1 MDEPCGGTLSPWV
14 SEIVARTLEDFSP
27 SQNTFSPYL
36 SQTKNLAK
44 MAIIPQNLLTNNL
57 QWLPNKRL
65 SNTFNYTRPITR
77 IFLCSTSSSL
87 DKKYNTRLGL
97 SSHGGHVK
105 SSFDYNNHNGINS
118 NNGHYEYEQG
128 LFGNGQQYPRPT
140 EVPWKKE
147 LCNSVQLIGIVG
159 TPVEFK
165 QLSSGKVLAWSR
177 LAVKKSATDTTW
189 INLTF
194 WDELAHVASQHVE
207 KGQQIYVSG
216 RLVSDTVDSDDGKQ
230 QTYYKVVVQQ
240 LNFVER
246 SSSSVPSYDGDFNSN
261 SNSNSSSSSSAMT
274 TGRKQK
280 NYAANGTGSTEE
292 LWQAF
297 FANPTE
303 WWDNRKNKRSPNY
316 PDFKHKDTGE
326 ALWVEGRY
334 NPSWVKSQLSVL
346 DSRMESFH
354 DQNANKHSDF
364 MFGDNLT
371 SY

>member
-1 MDEPCGGTLSPWV
+1 
-14 SEIVARTLEDFSP
+14 
-27 SQNTFSPYL
+27 
-36 SQTKNLAK
+36 

-57 QWLPNKRL
+57 QWVPNKPL
-65 SNTFNYTRPITR
+65 SNTLNHSRPITR

-87 DKKYNTRLGL
+87 DKKYSGRLGI
-97 SSHGGHVK
+97 STHGSHVK
-105 SSFDYNNHNGINS
+105 SSFDYNNHNGVNT
-118 NNGHYEYEQG
+118 NNGFYEYEQG
-128 LFGNGQQYPRPT
+128 LVGNGQQYPRPS

-147 LCNSVQLIGIVG
+147 FCNSVQLIGIVG

-246 SSSSVPSYDGDFNSN
+246 SSSSLSYDGDSN
-261 SNSNSSSSSSAMT
+261 FNSSSGSSSMT
-274 TGRKQK
+274 TGKKQK

-334 NPSWVKSQLSVL
+334 NPSWVKSQLSIL

-354 DQNANKHSDF
+354 NQNANKHSDF

>member
-1 MDEPCGGTLSPWV
+1 MAT
-14 SEIVARTLEDFSP
+14 IH
-27 SQNTFSPYL
+27 QNFLP
-36 SQTKNLAK
+36 
-44 MAIIPQNLLTNNL
+44 NNL
-57 QWLPNKRL
+57 QLVPSKPLLKHTPPNNRIFIRSTSLHKNFNSRL
-65 SNTFNYTRPITR
+65 SV
-77 IFLCSTSSSL
+77 ST
-87 DKKYNTRLGL
+87 N
-97 SSHGGHVK
+97 VK
-105 SSFDYNNHNGINS
+105 SSFDYNHNGVHTS
-118 NNGHYEYEQG
+118 NDHYEYEKG
-128 LFGNGQQYPRPT
+128 LIGNGQQYPRPT

-147 LCNSVQLIGIVG
+147 LCNSVQLIGTVG

-165 QLSSGKVLAWSR
+165 QLSSGKVLAWCR

-194 WDELAHVASQHVE
+194 WDEVAHIASQHLE
-207 KGQQIYVSG
+207 KGQQIYVLG

-240 LNFVER
+240 LKFVER
-246 SSSSVPSYDGDFNSN
+246 SPPSAPSNDGDFNYNYNSN
-261 SNSNSSSSSSAMT
+261 SNSNSSSMT

-280 NYAANGTGSTEE
+280 NYAANGTGSVEE

-297 FANPTE
+297 FANPAD

-326 ALWVEGRY
+326 ALWVEGRF

-354 DQNANKHSDF
+354 DQTANARSDS
-364 MFGDNLT
+364 MFGDHLPP
-371 SY
+371 Y

>member
-1 MDEPCGGTLSPWV
+1 
-14 SEIVARTLEDFSP
+14 
-27 SQNTFSPYL
+27 
-36 SQTKNLAK
+36 
-44 MAIIPQNLLTNNL
+44 MAIIHHNLLTNNL
-57 QWLPNKRL
+57 QLIPSKPLHNSLKHIPPK
-65 SNTFNYTRPITR
+65 NH
-77 IFLCSTSSSL
+77 IFICSTSSL
-87 DKKYNTRLGL
+87 DKKFYSRISL
-97 SSHGGHVK
+97 STNGGHVK
-105 SSFDYNNHNGINS
+105 SSLDYNHTGVNYT
-118 NNGHYEYEQG
+118 NNDHYEYEKG
-128 LFGNGQQYPRPT
+128 LVGNGQQYPRPI

-147 LCNSVQLIGIVG
+147 LCNSVQLIGTVG

-165 QLSSGKVLAWSR
+165 QLSSGKVLAWCR
-177 LAVKKSATDTTW
+177 LAVRKSATDTTW

-194 WDELAHVASQHVE
+194 WDDMAHIASLHVE

-230 QTYYKVVVQQ
+230 QTYYKVVVQD
-240 LNFVER
+240 LKFVER
-246 SSSSVPSYDGDFNSN
+246 SAPSAASNDGNFNYNYNSN
-261 SNSNSSSSSSAMT
+261 SNSGYMT

-280 NYAANGTGSTEE
+280 NYAANGTGSVEE

-297 FANPTE
+297 FANPVD

-326 ALWVEGRY
+326 ALWVEGRM

-354 DQNANKHSDF
+354 DQTRSDS

-371 SY
+371 TY